1 MHRFVFALALPFV
14 LIATIA
20 AAAPIKTLE
29 TGKVW
34 SAYSLP
40 EKGGPTCYLV
50 GKPTKSTP
58 ANAQRSRVDAMV
70 SHRVAEI
77 AYNVVT
83 FNLGYP
89 VKKNAK
95 AELTVDGKK
104 YALFLDN
111 DAAWTPNATT
121 DKTVTEALARGN
133 TAVVRATS
141 THGTTTTDTYDL
153 TGFSQALKAINAA
166 CKVKP

>member
-1 MHRFVFALALPFV
+1 MHRFAIALALPLI
-14 LIATIA
+14 LIATGA
-20 AAAPIKTLE
+20 EAPIKTLE
-29 TGKVW
+29 TGKFW
-34 SAYSLP
+34 SAYNLP

-58 ANAQRSRVDAMV
+58 ANAPRSRVDAMV
-70 SHRVAEI
+70 SHRVAEK

-89 VKKNAK
+89 VKKDAK
-95 AELTVDGKK
+95 AGVTIDGKK
-104 YALFLDN
+104 YPLFLDN

-121 DKTVTEALARGN
+121 DKAVTEALARGS
-133 TAVVRATS
+133 TAVVKATS
-141 THGTTTTDTYDL
+141 ARGTTTTDTYDL
-153 TGFSQALKAINAA
+153 TGFGQALKAINAA

>member
-1 MHRFVFALALPFV
+1 MHRFAIVFALPLIFV
-14 LIATIA
+14 ATSA
-20 AAAPIKTLE
+20 ATPIKTLK
-29 TGKVW
+29 TGKIW

-50 GKPTKSTP
+50 GNPTKSTP
-58 ANAQRSRVDAMV
+58 ADAHRPRVDAMV
-70 SHRVAEI
+70 SHRVAEK

-95 AELTVDGKK
+95 AEVAIDGKK
-104 YALFLDN
+104 YPLFLDN
-111 DAAWTPNATT
+111 EAAWTPNATT

-133 TAVVRATS
+133 TAVVTATS
-141 THGTTTTDTYDL
+141 THGTTTADTYDL
-153 TGFSQALKAINAA
+153 TGFSDALKAIDVA
-166 CKVKP
+166 CKVKQ